1 MKTIDIDKYLTELT
15 KGAANGEIV
24 YAHGGCFCRVG
35 DVKKENKPNTQTQG
49 VDYLSDC
56 FHKIMKKYDK

>member
-35 DVKKENKPNTQTQG
+35 NEKAQTTK